1 MQQGACD
8 FGLLIVSELIV
19 SDRNCA
25 LFVAVSRI
33 HSLGD
38 TPDEYRILF
47 EVLVVSRVHLDA
59 AVEDAAVE
67 DTARP

>member
-1 MQQGACD
+1 M
-8 FGLLIVSELIV
+8 
-19 SDRNCA
+19 
-25 LFVAVSRI
+25 FVAVSRI

-47 EVLVVSRVHLDA
+47 EVRVVSRMHLDA